1 MHKKDDGT
9 KWYTSKC
16 FASNSHSIIN
26 ILSILIFD
34 FRGRQFIMK
43 LLRFCIK
50 KNIRETSDII
60 APIVYWLYYR
70 RRLNLFFLQ
79 YNLKNIHDNL
89 STYKIKNQDSC
100 KL

>member
-26 ILSILIFD
+26 KLSILIFD

-43 LLRFCIK
+43 LLRFCIE
-50 KNIRETSDII
+50 KNIRETTSDII
-60 APIVYWLYYR
+60 APIVYWLY
-70 RRLNLFFLQ
+70 LPLTIEPIFFFFYIL
-79 YNLKNIHDNL
+79 LKY
-89 STYKIKNQDSC
+89 S
-100 KL
+100 

>member
-34 FRGRQFIMK
+34 FIGRQFIMK
-43 LLRFCIK
+43 LLRFCIE

-60 APIVYWLYYR
+60 APIVYWLHYH
-70 RRLNLFFLQ
+70 RRLNQ
-79 YNLKNIHDNL
+79 YFSPSI
-89 STYKIKNQDSC
+89 SS
-100 KL
+100 